1 MPQFDIDPD
10 ALAEQ
15 IETRLKRQNRVMRG
29 VFFGVNTGMFVLF
42 NVLAW
47 SFVGGAGI
55 DALGESAVGSVW
67 GALFLMAVGWGV
79 GLIYQLITLLVE
91 NPRAQDQMRA
101 QIASRLVGEQV
112 FQQAMRRTKT
122 KAKRGGVS
130 DHDDLI
136 DDPEGLYEAES
147 DTDADAPVQR
157 SRR

>member
-15 IETRLKRQNRVMRG
+15 VETRLKRQNRVMRG
-29 VFFGVNTGMFVLF
+29 VFFGVNAGMFVLF
-42 NVLAW
+42 NILAW

-67 GALFLMAVGWGV
+67 GGLFLMAMGWGV

-91 NPRAQDQMRA
+91 HPRAQDQMRA

-112 FQQAMRRTKT
+112 FQQAVRRAKT
-122 KAKRGGVS
+122 KAKREGIS
-130 DHDDLI
+130 NLDDLI
-136 DDPEGLYEAES
+136 DDPEGLYEPES
-147 DTDADAPVQR
+147 DTDTDAPVQR